1 MSRQTPARADR
12 HGSWEACTD
21 PGCGQGAECPRP
33 LLQIFLAVANF
44 DPNEK
49 GQEFSVIYKWSPRK
63 LRFTP
68 YQRVATHSARDWEAF
83 EVAGEHFLAVA
94 NHREGRAVTCNPKV
108 TLPGAGMTHLPGS
121 SSSH

>member
-1 MSRQTPARADR
+1 MS
-12 HGSWEACTD
+12 
-21 PGCGQGAECPRP
+21 RP

-94 NHREGRAVTCNPKV
+94 NHREGRAVTCHLEV
-108 TLPGAGMTHLPGS
+108 TLPEGAGLPARLVFTSLKTIINHS
-121 SSSH
+121 SPVPWARPPDGGR